1 MDISTDTIQKIVM
14 EKAIIFAPKALL
26 AIVTLIV
33 GLYIAGMVA
42 RLFEKLLNKK
52 DVDVTVSTFLST
64 IIRVCLKAAVC
75 LSVLGVL
82 GVQTTSFIAVLG
94 SIGLAL
100 GLALQGS
107 LSNFAGGVL
116 LIILKPFKTGD
127 VIEAQGCV
135 GKVESISI
143 VYTKLRT
150 PDNRILTIPNG
161 PLANGVINNITSQKT
176 RRVDF
181 TFGVGYGDDLKKAK
195 EVILDT
201 IKSDTRIINDPA
213 EPFIAVSALADSS
226 VNFVVRVWTKSE
238 DYWGV
243 HFDGIENV
251 KLALDKNGIS
261 IPFPQRDVHVIKDL

>member
-1 MDISTDTIQKIVM
+1 MNSSIDNIQKILM
-14 EKAIIFAPKALL
+14 EKAVAFAPKLALAL
-26 AIVTLIV
+26 ITLII
-33 GLYIAGMVA
+33 GLYIANFVTK
-42 RLFEKLLNKK
+42 LFTKALGKK
-52 DVDVTVSTFLST
+52 KVDTAASYFLSA
-64 IIRVCLKAAVC
+64 IIGICLKVAVC
-75 LSVLGVL
+75 LSVLGIL

-94 SIGLAL
+94 SVGLAF

-107 LSNFAGGVL
+107 LSNLAGGVL
-116 LIILKPFKTGD
+116 LILLKPFKAGH
-127 VIEAQGCV
+127 VIEAQGV
-135 GKVESISI
+135 IGKVESISM

-161 PLANGVINNITSQKT
+161 PLANGVINNITSQST

-195 EVILDT
+195 EVIFKT
-201 IKSDTRIINDPA
+201 ITSDSRVLSEP

-226 VNFVVRVWTKSE
+226 VNFVVRVWTKSD

-243 HFDGIENV
+243 NFDGIENV
-251 KLALDKNGIS
+251 KLALDENGIS

>member
-1 MDISTDTIQKIVM
+1 MNTESLQNMIMSKGV
-14 EKAIIFAPKALL
+14 ALAPKIIL

-33 GLYIAGMVA
+33 GLYIAGIIKKVFIKT
-42 RLFEKLLNKK
+42 LQKK
-52 DVDVTVSTFLST
+52 DVDAAVQNFLGS
-64 IIRVCLKAAVC
+64 VVGVLLKVAVC
-75 LSVLGVL
+75 LSVLGIL

-94 SIGLAL
+94 SVGLAV

-107 LSNFAGGVL
+107 LSNLAGGVL
-116 LIILKPFKTGD
+116 LITLKPFRSGH
-127 VIEAQGCV
+127 VIEAQGVV
-135 GKVESISI
+135 GTVESISM

-161 PLANGVINNITSQKT
+161 PLANGVINNISSQST

-195 EVILDT
+195 EVIFNT
-201 IKSDTRIINDPA
+201 IKNDSRVLSEPQ
-213 EPFIAVSALADSS
+213 PFIAVSELADSS
-226 VNFVVRVWTKSE
+226 VNFVVRVWSKSE

-251 KLALDKNGIS
+251 KLALDESGIS

>member
-1 MDISTDTIQKIVM
+1 MNISTDSIQKLLM
-14 EKAIIFAPKALL
+14 EKAVVLAPKILL
-26 AIVTLIV
+26 ALVTLVV
-33 GLYIAGMVA
+33 GLYIAGMLG
-42 RLFEKLLNKK
+42 RLFEKGLQKK
-52 DVDVTVSTFLST
+52 KVDTAVSHFLSG
-64 IIRVCLKAAVC
+64 IVSICLKAAVC
-75 LSVLGVL
+75 LSFLGIL

-94 SIGLAL
+94 SVGLAF

-107 LSNFAGGVL
+107 LSNLAGGVL
-116 LIILKPFKTGD
+116 LIILKPFRAGD
-127 VIEAQGCV
+127 VIEAQGCI
-135 GKVESISI
+135 GKVESITI

-161 PLANGVINNITSQKT
+161 PLANGVINNITSQPT

-195 EVILDT
+195 EVILNT
-201 IKSDTRIINDPA
+201 IKKDPRVISEPA

-226 VNFVVRVWTKSE
+226 VNFVVRVWTKSD

-251 KLALDKNGIS
+251 KIALDENGIS